1 MAVNQHGVSSN
12 NLLMIMVDWPWRL
25 LEMFSR
31 SPFKCV
37 NNIGESRWH
46 SIKMIFFC
54 LYRIYNRV
62 HQVFSSQVYLKVQL
76 HPENWL
82 LCSSWEDDSCFG
94 SPPLLLAHIER
105 WMMICLLHITS
116 WFSKSSSATW
126 KGAGHQDGP
135 RACNTVRDEVPL
147 QVS

>member
-1 MAVNQHGVSSN
+1 MAVNQHVVSSN

-31 SPFKCV
+31 SPFKYV
-37 NNIGESRWH
+37 NNIAESRWH
-46 SIKMIFFC
+46 SIKRIFF

-76 HPENWL
+76 YPENWL

-94 SPPLLLAHIER
+94 LPLLLFAHVEM

-116 WFSKSSSATW
+116 WSSKSSSTTW
-126 KGAGHQDGP
+126 RGTGHQGGP
-135 RACNTVRDEVPL
+135 RTCSTDRDEISLWIP
-147 QVS
+147 